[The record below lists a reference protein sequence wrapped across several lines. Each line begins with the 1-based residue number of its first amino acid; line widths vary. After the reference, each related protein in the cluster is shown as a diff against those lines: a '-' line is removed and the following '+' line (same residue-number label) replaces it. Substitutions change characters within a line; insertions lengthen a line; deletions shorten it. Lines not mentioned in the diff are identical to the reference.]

1 MLNFSSVA
9 KVCLTDANTVE
20 LLINEFF
27 SQLVQACRDS
37 YSLKINF
44 RKGGD
49 YLSWM
54 IPVSFCSNIAVLK
67 ADLTASASDDLTIRE
82 S

>member
-1 MLNFSSVA
+1 M
-9 KVCLTDANTVE
+9 CLTDANTVE

-44 RKGGD
+44 KIGTLHIHSGG
-49 YLSWM
+49 YTQF
-54 IPVSFCSNIAVLK
+54 I
-67 ADLTASASDDLTIRE
+67 
-82 S
+82 